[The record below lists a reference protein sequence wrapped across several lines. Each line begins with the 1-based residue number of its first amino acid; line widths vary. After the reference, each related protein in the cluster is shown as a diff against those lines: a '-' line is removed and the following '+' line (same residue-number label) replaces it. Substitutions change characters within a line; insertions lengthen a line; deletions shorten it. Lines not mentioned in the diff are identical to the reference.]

1 MIEWYW
7 DDVGNRQWFM
17 TDIYNFFFIFSNVQ
31 KYLSLD
37 LQNYMSVLLIFY
49 TYLYIIYNACII
61 SLLNAI
67 CIWYVNHVSTY
78 GLETKKSFEV
88 GHCLCFIITSCGPM
102 HMPPISSFLGIVI
115 DWWHLASNSIC
126 SFPTVLFLHFLYK
139 FVYICRYLGLVFS
152 QICFHRGT
160 NNFYIMFLINHSQ
173 SFMLARNVPKY
184 SFLFE

>member
-1 MIEWYW
+1 MLAIDNDLW
-7 DDVGNRQWFM
+7 Q
-17 TDIYNFFFIFSNVQ
+17 TFIISFLFLVMFRSTSVWIC
-31 KYLSLD
+31 KI
-37 LQNYMSVLLIFY
+37 MSVLLIFY

-102 HMPPISSFLGIVI
+102 HMPPIASFLGIVI

-126 SFPTVLFLHFLYK
+126 SFADSVILFYFWYTNTNVFTYVGFWTWFSPKTVFIGEPIISISRF
-139 FVYICRYLGLVFS
+139 I
-152 QICFHRGT
+152 
-160 NNFYIMFLINHSQ
+160 
-173 SFMLARNVPKY
+173 
-184 SFLFE
+184 